1 MTFGNSQ
8 NKLNNLNQLDRLTKT
23 QFIKQILNKSNQYTN
38 ELNYSSVIEFN
49 NILIIQ
55 INLSSTNIGRNWDK
69 TKKIN
74 LNNHTNFN
82 MDLKKQELF
91 IENNNV
97 INIKGI
103 NTKQRKKIKRINK
116 NLLKVI
122 LKKNLQIMKF
132 Y

>member
-38 ELNYSSVIEFN
+38 ELNYSSFIEFN

>member
-1 MTFGNSQ
+1 
-8 NKLNNLNQLDRLTKT
+8 
-23 QFIKQILNKSNQYTN
+23 
-38 ELNYSSVIEFN
+38 
-49 NILIIQ
+49 
-55 INLSSTNIGRNWDK
+55 
-69 TKKIN
+69 
-74 LNNHTNFN
+74 